1 MKFLRIVLV
10 LVLVL
15 ASTGIYAAPGLN
27 SIKKSIA
34 AAGQLWEKDAQ
45 KAQSLLKQ
53 AFADAITWT
62 ADKYVDSVRE
72 QALFLAISCLSP
84 ELNSE
89 VKLAAQNYL
98 QIFPAGRNRKKVNLF
113 LAMAA
118 FADNDMVLAE
128 NAMNAAVKAS
138 GNLNYSEQTFILSGH
153 FAGNQHRTAEHFIE
167 GQAVSKPSARLK
179 KDLRRFHVGNRLAE
193 KTLLD
198 VAEGRLTPET
208 ALAALDK
215 IVSDSW
221 FAKKAPDAALKAIEI
236 RDNQPLAYDSKRTFW
251 CGLERTVRHSSSP
264 QIRLKKLEE
273 FLQRFP
279 QAESEKR
286 FKALVDLYYVY
297 LLEFRDTDN
306 ALLIKKQI
314 SNIESMKHA
323 ALIEDIIGRVNQ
335 EALRTEQG
343 HADLKKLL
351 DLKQFLPYDNG
362 VMPVVTEE
370 FVTYLLSLAD
380 MIQNKNSNL
389 SNFAHPGWNK
399 VPAEI
404 FYHAAVGSKEHS
416 WKMFSAIAEKLTQQI
431 RKMYVDVVFPLY
443 KPLSPK
449 ERIFLAGLAAV
460 EMLPDLGTSLLLE
473 AVTGIPRMYR
483 AEHGLAVLADVYN
496 KQRAHAE
503 AQKVWKTLA
512 DLYPQSVWLK

>member
-10 LVLVL
+10 MVLILTSAGV
-15 ASTGIYAAPGLN
+15 YAAPGLN
-27 SIKKSIA
+27 TIKKNIA
-34 AAGQLWEKDAQ
+34 SAGQLWEKDAQ
-45 KAQSLLKQ
+45 KAQQILIQ
-53 AFADAITWT
+53 AFADSVFWT

-72 QALFLAISCLSP
+72 QACFLAVSCLSP
-84 ELNSE
+84 ELIPQ
-89 VKLAAQNYL
+89 VKQVAETYIQF
-98 QIFPAGRNRKKVNLF
+98 FPTGRNLKKVNLF

-167 GQAVSKPSARLK
+167 GQAISKPSARLK

-193 KTLLD
+193 KTLRD
-198 VAEGRLTPET
+198 VAEGRLTSET
-208 ALAALDK
+208 ALASLDK
-215 IVSDSW
+215 IVSNSW

-236 RDNQPLAYDSKRTFW
+236 RDNMPLAYDSKRTFW
-251 CGLERTVRHSSSP
+251 CGLERTVKHSSSP
-264 QIRLKKLEE
+264 HIRLKKLEE

-279 QAESEKR
+279 QVEPEKR

-297 LLEFRDTDN
+297 LLEFRDSEN
-306 ALLIKKQI
+306 AVRIKKQI
-314 SNIESMKHA
+314 NSIDSMKNV
-323 ALIEDIIGRVNQ
+323 ALIEEILGRMSQ

-343 HADLKKLL
+343 HADLRKLL
-351 DLKQFLPYDNG
+351 ELKQFLPYDNG

-370 FVTYLLSLAD
+370 YVIFMLSLAD
-380 MIQNKNSNL
+380 MIQNRNSNL
-389 SNFAHPGWNK
+389 NNFAHPGWNK

-404 FYHAAVGSKEHS
+404 FYHAAVGNKEHS
-416 WKMFSAIAEKLTQQI
+416 WKMFSVISEKMNQQI

-460 EMLPDLGTSLLLE
+460 EMLPDLGTELLLE

-496 KQRAHAE
+496 KQRAHSE
-503 AQKVWKTLA
+503 AQKVWKTLS